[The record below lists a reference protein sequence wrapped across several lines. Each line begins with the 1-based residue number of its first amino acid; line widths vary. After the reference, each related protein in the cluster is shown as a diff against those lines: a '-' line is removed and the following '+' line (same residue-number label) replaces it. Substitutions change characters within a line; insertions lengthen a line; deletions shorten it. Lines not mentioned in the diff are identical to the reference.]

1 MKELQE
7 YLSER
12 VKPLKASAIRE
23 MFKLMADP
31 EIISLA
37 GGSPSPELFPGE
49 ELSKIAGKI
58 LMTNPAGAL
67 QYGTTDGYA
76 PLKELVQKRVE
87 KINSFNNGDK
97 IIITT
102 GAQQGIDL
110 AAKILVN
117 DGEAVVVEAP
127 SFVGTLNS
135 LRSYR
140 ANLIGVPVE
149 DDGMNMEKLEEALKN
164 NDVKLIYTIPT
175 FQNPSGITMSL
186 EKRKKMI
193 ELAKKY
199 DTIILED
206 NPYGDLRFEGEDVPT
221 IKSLDTDGRVI
232 YVGTFSKILS
242 PGMRLGFTVANEE
255 FSDRIEVVKQVNDV
269 HTPLLT
275 QMMAAEFMKKYDIDK
290 YIAKGRELYGR
301 KCRFMLECIDKY
313 FPKSVKYTR
322 PQGGLFILCT
332 APEGTDT
339 NALLAESLKYKVAFV
354 PGNSFSTDIESP
366 SNLFRLNYS
375 TMPEEKIEKG
385 IAALGEVLSRILG
398 E

>member
-1 MKELQE
+1 MYEK
-7 YLSER
+7 YLSEM
-12 VKPLKASAIRE
+12 VKPMKASAIRE

-37 GGSPSPELFPGE
+37 GGSPAPELFPGD

-58 LMTNPAGAL
+58 LMTNPAAAL

-76 PLKELVQKRVE
+76 PFKEAVKKRVE
-87 KINSFNNGDK
+87 KINSFRDGDK
-97 IIITT
+97 IIVTT
-102 GAQQGIDL
+102 GAQQGISL

-117 DGEAVVVEAP
+117 PGEQVAVEAP

-135 LRSYR
+135 LRSY
-140 ANLIGVPVE
+140 GVELVGIPLE
-149 DDGMNMEKLEEALKN
+149 DDGMNMEKLEEALKGGK
-164 NDVKLIYTIPT
+164 VKLIYTIPT

-186 EKRKKMI
+186 EKRKKLL

-199 DTIILED
+199 DVIVLED
-206 NPYGDLRFEGEDVPT
+206 NPYGDLRFDGEDVPT

-232 YVGTFSKILS
+232 YVGSFSKILS
-242 PGMRLGFTVANEE
+242 PGMRLGYTVANEE
-255 FSDRIEVVKQVNDV
+255 FSDRIEVTKQVDDV

-275 QMMAAEFMKKYDIDK
+275 QMMATEFMKKYDIEK
-290 YIAKGRELYGR
+290 YIQKGRELYGK
-301 KCRFMLECIDKY
+301 KCHFMLDCIEKY
-313 FPKSVKYTR
+313 FPKCIKYTR

-339 NALLAESLKYKVAFV
+339 NKLLAESLKYKVAFV
-354 PGNSFSTDIESP
+354 PGNSFSTNIEAP

-385 IAALGEVLSRILG
+385 IAALGKVLHEMLG